1 MWMQKYKKI
10 SRFLTF
16 KRFLYQTEEYFYYY
30 FEKTNRNYTN
40 ILFFF
45 STKQKQVLIL
55 FLSLPSN
62 LIEVILNK
70 FMSYLITPKG
80 YKPLLDLKQT
90 ELGIKQIKEFFQLN
104 LSSELR
110 LRRVTA
116 PLFVLKGM
124 GINDD
129 LNGVERAVTF
139 PIKDLGDAKAEVVH
153 SLAKWKRLTL
163 AEYHIEPGYG
173 IYTDMNAIRA
183 DEELGNLHSLYVDQW
198 DWERVIT
205 AEDRNVEFLKEIVTR
220 IYAAMVRTEYM
231 VYEMYPQIK
240 PCLPQKL
247 HFIHAEELRQLYPDL
262 EPKCREHAI
271 CKKYGAV
278 FIIGIGCKLS
288 DGKKHDGRAPDYDDY
303 TSKGLNDLP
312 GLNGDL
318 LLWDHILQRSIE
330 LSSMGIRVDK
340 EALLRQLKEE
350 GEEERLELY
359 FHKRLMD
366 DTLPLSIGGGI
377 GQSRLCMF
385 YLRKAHIGE
394 IQASIW
400 PEDMRKECKEHNIH
414 LI

>member
-1 MWMQKYKKI
+1 
-10 SRFLTF
+10 
-16 KRFLYQTEEYFYYY
+16 
-30 FEKTNRNYTN
+30 
-40 ILFFF
+40 
-45 STKQKQVLIL
+45 
-55 FLSLPSN
+55 
-62 LIEVILNK
+62 
-70 FMSYLITPKG
+70 MSYLIKPENYT
-80 YKPLLDLKQT
+80 PLLDLKQT
-90 ELGIKQIKEFFQLN
+90 ELGIKQIKEFFQMN

-129 LNGVERAVTF
+129 LNGVERAVSF
-139 PIKDLGDAKAEVVH
+139 PIKDLDEAKAEVVH

-163 AEYHIEPGYG
+163 ADYHIEPGYG

-198 DWERVIT
+198 DWERVMVQ
-205 AEDRNVEFLKEIVTR
+205 EERNVEFLKEIVSR

-240 PCLPQKL
+240 PSLPQKIY
-247 HFIHAEELRQLYPDL
+247 FIHAEELRQLYPNLD
-262 EPKCREHAI
+262 PKGREYEI
-271 CKKYGAV
+271 SKKHKAV
-278 FIIGIGCKLS
+278 FIIGIGGKLG

-303 TSKGLNDLP
+303 TTIGLNDLP

-318 LLWDHILQRSIE
+318 VVWNDVLQRPFE

-340 EALLRQLKEE
+340 KALLEQLKEE
-350 GEEERLELY
+350 GEEQRLDLY
-359 FHKRLMD
+359 FHKRLVEG
-366 DTLPLSIGGGI
+366 TLPLSIGGGI

-400 PEDMRKECKEHNIH
+400 PEKMRKDCESINIH